1 MNMKK
6 TGRKVAGILAFALLV
21 LSLSFTGCSHGS
33 ELETYEVTFES
44 NGGSSVQAQT
54 VVEDSLVAEPK
65 DPAKDGFTF
74 GGWYTDAECTTA
86 FDFTA
91 KIEEDLTLYAKWNEV
106 EKADN
111 QEEEQKEEEQK
122 EEDKSAEVN
131 KAVNVVSFETA
142 GGTAIPAQ
150 KLEKGSKASKPKDP
164 EKEGYTFGGWL
175 LDDKEFD
182 FNLVVPSNITLFAK
196 WTKNV
201 YTVTFDLVLPPESA
215 ETKNPTQKVA
225 FEDKATLPA
234 KPEREDGFTVVGW
247 YTNPLYGDSY
257 KFDVDTPITKDTTVY
272 AKWNAP
278 SGKYI
283 VRFITNTYDEKNE
296 ISSTEVTS
304 QIVESG
310 ETAEEPAATKAGYT
324 FDGWYTQ
331 SSYSSYYIY
340 DFATTITSERT
351 LYARWRKN
359 PEAKVVVTTID
370 SALELKNNSN
380 YTITIKEQNGQS
392 GFWFIDGVSYSSS
405 TYPSITIN
413 PENYGKGIHVVMLRY
428 SKDSIYY
435 NANLEFEIQ

>member
-6 TGRKVAGILAFALLV
+6 TGRKVAALLTMA
-21 LSLSFTGCSHGS
+21 LLMFALSFTGCSHGS

-74 GGWYTDAECTTA
+74 GGWFTDTECTTA

-196 WTKNV
+196 WTKNK

-215 ETKNPTQKVA
+215 ETKNPTQQVA
-225 FEDKATLPA
+225 FEDKVTLPS
-234 KPEREDGFTVVGW
+234 KPEREDGFTFVGW
-247 YTNPLYGDSY
+247 YTNPLCGVGYE
-257 KFDVDTPITKDTTVY
+257 FNLDTPITKDTTLY
-272 AKWNAP
+272 AKWNTP
-278 SGKYI
+278 SGLGKYI
-283 VRFITNTYDEKNE
+283 VRFITNTYDEKNVLAA
-296 ISSTEVTS
+296 TEVTS
-304 QIVESG
+304 QIVESV
-310 ETAEEPAATKAGYT
+310 ETAEEPAAATKAGYT
-324 FDGWYTQ
+324 FDGWYTD
-331 SSYSSYYIY
+331 SSYNYIY
-340 DFATTITSERT
+340 EYDFTNAITYERT

-359 PEAKVVVTTID
+359 PSAKIVVTTISD
-370 SALELKNNSN
+370 ELEVKYNSN
-380 YTITIKEQNGQS
+380 YTITIHETNGY
-392 GFWFIDGVSYSSS
+392 DGSWYVDNQWVSLTGGDYH
-405 TYPSITIN
+405 
-413 PENYGKGIHVVMLRY
+413 EN
-428 SKDSIYY
+428 
-435 NANLEFEIQ
+435 

>member
-6 TGRKVAGILAFALLV
+6 TGRKVAALLTMA
-21 LSLSFTGCSHGS
+21 LLMFALSFTGCSHGS

-106 EKADN
+106 EKAEDKP
-111 QEEEQKEEEQK
+111 EEEQKEEEKK
-122 EEDKSAEVN
+122 EKEKSAEVN
-131 KAVNVVSFETA
+131 KEVNVVSFETA
-142 GGTAIPAQ
+142 GGTVIPAQ

-225 FEDKATLPA
+225 FEDKATLPV
-234 KPEREDGFTVVGW
+234 KPTREDGFTFAGW
-247 YTNPLYGDSY
+247 YTDPSY
-257 KFDVDTPITKDTTVY
+257 NNNSKFVVDTPITEDTTVY
-272 AKWNAP
+272 AAWNAP
-278 SGKYI
+278 SGKRI
-283 VRFITNTYDEKNE
+283 VWFITKTYNEKGVV
-296 ISSTEVTS
+296 SSTEVTS
-304 QIVESG
+304 QIVDSG
-310 ETAEEPAATKAGYT
+310 NLVEEPAAAEKTGYT
-324 FDGWYTQ
+324 FDGWYQ
-331 SSYSSYYIY
+331 YPSYESYYKY
-340 DFATTITSERT
+340 DFDTPVNSGTP

-359 PEAKVVVTTID
+359 PEAKVVVTTI
-370 SALELKNNSN
+370 APELEVKYNSD
-380 YTITIKEQNGQS
+380 YTITISEKNGRS
-392 GFWFIDGVSYSSS
+392 GYWYIDGSSVSSGSSS
-405 TYPSITIN
+405 IS
-413 PENYGKGIHVVMLRY
+413 PEQYAKGTHVVMFRY
-428 SKDSIYY
+428 NSGSTYY
-435 NANLEFEIQ
+435 NATLEFEIQ